1 MRKAAPALLSTPA
14 PVLRGL
20 FSAALVVAASGC
32 ASTAPSYESQ
42 PSISG
47 SGYSSSV
54 GSSFSGGDGFSAP
67 QRQQARGELVV
78 RPDAIVIVFAVKET
92 NADAQKAIA
101 SLQAFTADIARRFQE
116 ATSGASS
123 MKMCGASVQPV
134 SKGKVKDSEVTEYA
148 VIVDGS
154 IEIALAPEQDYWAR
168 SRLLAAITLVTR
180 AITEPP
186 APPSEGGAEKEPPP
200 APSVRFDQP
209 QILVKD
215 PEIHRAKLT
224 ERWIKRARDLAAA
237 AQDPAAPLHLM
248 DCAPPAPIEQRP
260 ISLEEIALTLAVTCR
275 VDALHAK

>member
-1 MRKAAPALLSTPA
+1 MRKAAPAPVTA

-20 FSAALVVAASGC
+20 FSAALLVAASGC
-32 ASTAPSYESQ
+32 ASTAPSYPSQ

-47 SGYSSSV
+47 SGYSGSV

-67 QRQQARGELVV
+67 QRQPARGELVV

-92 NADAQKAIA
+92 NPDAQKAIA

-123 MKMCGASVQPV
+123 MKMCGASVQPI
-134 SKGKVKDSEVTEYA
+134 SKGKAKDSEVTEYA

-168 SRLLAAITLVTR
+168 SRLIAALSLVTR
-180 AITEPP
+180 AIASP
-186 APPSEGGAEKEPPP
+186 APPPAAEDAKEPPP
-200 APSVRFDQP
+200 APAVRFDEP

-260 ISLEEIALTLAVTCR
+260 ISLEEIALSLAMTCR
-275 VDALHAK
+275 VDTFSAR

>member
-1 MRKAAPALLSTPA
+1 MRKAAPAPVTA

-20 FSAALVVAASGC
+20 FSAALLVAASGC
-32 ASTAPSYESQ
+32 ASAAPSYQSQ

-47 SGYSSSV
+47 SGYSASV

-92 NADAQKAIA
+92 NPDAQKAIA
-101 SLQAFTADIARRFQE
+101 SLQAFTADIGRRFQE

-168 SRLLAAITLVTR
+168 SRLIAAISLVTR
-180 AITEPP
+180 AIASPPP
-186 APPSEGGAEKEPPP
+186 AADGEREPPP
-200 APSVRFDQP
+200 APAVRFDEP

-237 AQDPAAPLHLM
+237 AQDAAAPLHLVG
-248 DCAPPAPIEQRP
+248 CGPPAQIEQRP
-260 ISLEEIALTLAVTCR
+260 ISLEEIALSLAVSCR
-275 VDALHAK
+275 VDTFSPR

>member
-32 ASTAPSYESQ
+32 AGAAPPYESQ

-168 SRLLAAITLVTR
+168 SRLIAAITLVSR
-180 AITEPP
+180 ALASPPVPP
-186 APPSEGGAEKEPPP
+186 AVDSEKEPPP
-200 APSVRFDQP
+200 APAVRFDQP

-215 PEIHRAKLT
+215 PEVHRAKLT

-248 DCAPPAPIEQRP
+248 DCAPPAQIEQRP